1 VERQYKVSN
10 ILTSSY
16 RVSGLLDTSWM
27 VALLSLVGDYGSAD
41 FSDL

>member
-1 VERQYKVSN
+1 VERNYKVSN
-10 ILTSSY
+10 ILASSY

-41 FSDL
+41 FSGL